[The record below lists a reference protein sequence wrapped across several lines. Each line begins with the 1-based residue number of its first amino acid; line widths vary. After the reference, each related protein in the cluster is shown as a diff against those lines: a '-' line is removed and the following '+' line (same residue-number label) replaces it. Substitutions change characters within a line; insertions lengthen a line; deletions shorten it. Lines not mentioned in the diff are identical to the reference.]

1 MNADL
6 ILFFLAGL
14 VVTAALAVVFT
25 RRISLMVFAF
35 FSFLL
40 GVGGI
45 YAYLQLHMAFV
56 AHLLLY
62 VGGTMVLV
70 AFAMHLYPE
79 PDKRPGLHEARQAL
93 GKAALFIPLLIAC
106 FAFLPWKALWNWVEI
121 QQGTQESV
129 AAQDPVSIGQVLA
142 SDFLLEF
149 EWLGVLMLLV
159 LVLAGWYM
167 KDESLRKQP

>member
-1 MNADL
+1 MNVDL
-6 ILFFLAGL
+6 TLCFLTGL
-14 VVTAALAVVFT
+14 VVTSALTIVFT

-35 FSFLL
+35 FAFLL
-40 GVGGI
+40 AVGGI

-79 PDKRPGLHEARQAL
+79 PDQRPGLHDARQAL
-93 GKAALFIPLLIAC
+93 GKAALFVPLLVAC
-106 FAFLPWKALWNWVEI
+106 FAFLPWKALWEWV
-121 QQGTQESV
+121 QVPSAPGP
-129 AAQDPVSIGQVLA
+129 AAGQDPASVGQVLA
-142 SDFLLEF
+142 SQFVLEF

-167 KDESLRKQP
+167 KDESPRKQA